1 MTTNDAKVH
10 QTNQNTIQHPD
21 RLQAL
26 DGLKGGLML
35 TILMYYFYQYLAPGG
50 YAAVNG
56 FLFVAGFLNFRHF
69 YKADATG
76 LAVNWAPYYKKR
88 FERLF
93 FPMLAVILATA
104 AYILVFDRSFL
115 YNLRN
120 MGLSA
125 LVFVNNLY
133 QLIHNQS
140 YFVQAVNPSPFGH
153 LWYISILGHFIILTP
168 VMVTA
173 FYQWHRRPS
182 LAINFLLAISLISAF
197 AMVYFYY
204 RLDDPSSIYFN
215 PITRLSA
222 YTLGGAVGYLYPVKL
237 SPRTL
242 NRQTKLAFNII
253 GLVAFTTLM
262 VLTLFMYGT
271 SPFSYKFGLNLY
283 TVIFMVLFVVV
294 MHPETLWHKVCLFRP
309 LAFIGRRSLSI
320 YLWFYPI
327 HLMMPQLLGSWVSN
341 LDVSNLIQFL
351 IILVLSEVN
360 YRLFEQKSLYLPIGQ
375 SFNLSQL
382 KDRLAI
388 LSKSGKGLAK
398 EKTTTITYL
407 IIATFGVVG
416 LFSAPE
422 TRGQATAQ
430 LEQQI
435 NQGANQEQDTQSQ
448 SIKSDVTSI
457 SIEENQSQEEQ
468 FEAEESEINQSE
480 TDEGTDQ
487 PEITQTDPSR
497 VINHIEGLDQPVMLF
512 ANGLDATFYGDST
525 LLAAAESIQEV
536 FPNAKINGEV
546 GRQLYRSATDIKW
559 LDSEGLISPT
569 VVLMLGANGTFTS
582 NQLDDVIAAFGDR
595 PIYLVTSNAQRSWV
609 PNANQ
614 QLIEGAN
621 RHSNVL
627 LIDWASYAADHPD
640 WLMEEDKAHPTVEGA
655 EEMARF
661 IANEIYRL
669 R

>member
-10 QTNQNTIQHPD
+10 QTNQNTIQKPD
-21 RLQAL
+21 RSQAL

-69 YKADATG
+69 YKADANG
-76 LAVNWAPYYKKR
+76 LAVNWAPYFKKR

-93 FPMLAVILATA
+93 FPMLAVILTTA

-153 LWYISILGHFIILTP
+153 LWYISILGQFIILTP

-182 LAINFLLAISLISAF
+182 LTINFLLAISLISAF
-197 AMVYFYY
+197 AMIYFYY

-237 SPRTL
+237 SPRAL

-253 GLVAFTTLM
+253 GLLAFATLM

-283 TVIFMVLFVVV
+283 TLIFIVLFIVV

-327 HLMMPQLLGSWVSN
+327 HLMMPQLLGGWISD
-341 LDVSNLIQFL
+341 LDLSNLIQLL
-351 IILVLSEVN
+351 IILVLAEVF
-360 YRLFEQKSLYLPIGQ
+360 YRLFEQQSLHLPIGQ
-375 SFNLSQL
+375 NFNLSQL
-382 KDRLAI
+382 KDMLTI
-388 LSKSGKGLAK
+388 LSKSGKELAK
-398 EKTTTITYL
+398 EKATTIAYL
-407 IIATFGVVG
+407 IVAIFGLVG
-416 LFSAPE
+416 LFIAPE

-435 NQGANQEQDTQSQ
+435 NLGLNQEQSAQSQ
-448 SIKSDVTSI
+448 SIESEVS
-457 SIEENQSQEEQ
+457 SIEENQSQEELS
-468 FEAEESEINQSE
+468 EADQSEIDQSE
-480 TDEGTDQ
+480 TDEVTDQ
-487 PEITQTDPSR
+487 PAEVPQNDTSR
-497 VINHIEGLDQPVMLF
+497 VINHIEGLDQQVMLF
-512 ANGLDATFYGDST
+512 ANGLDATFYGDSI

-536 FPNAKINGEV
+536 FPNADINGEV
-546 GRQLYRSATDIKW
+546 GRQLYRSAADIRW
-559 LDSEGLISPT
+559 LDSEDLIRPT

-582 NQLDDVIAAFGDR
+582 NQLDDVITAFGDR

-621 RHSNVL
+621 RHSNVY
-627 LIDWASYAADHPD
+627 LIDWATYAADHPE
-640 WLMEEDKAHPTVEGA
+640 WLLEDDKAHPTVEGA